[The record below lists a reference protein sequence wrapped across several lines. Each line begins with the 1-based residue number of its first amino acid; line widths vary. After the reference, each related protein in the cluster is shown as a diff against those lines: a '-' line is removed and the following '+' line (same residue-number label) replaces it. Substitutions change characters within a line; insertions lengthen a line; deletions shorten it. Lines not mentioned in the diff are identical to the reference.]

1 MGMLLPRVATIGAI
15 HPRGRTQMIRKSLC
29 ALALCLAMVLPAIA
43 ASPVNVNTANA
54 KTLAASLDGVG
65 LGKAQAIVAYRDAH
79 GPFKSIDELGKVKG
93 IGAKTLARNRDTIL
107 LDDGTSDPQPSSSAE
122 PAHKARK
129 H

>member
-1 MGMLLPRVATIGAI
+1 
-15 HPRGRTQMIRKSLC
+15 MIRKSLC

-107 LDDGTSDPQPSSSAE
+107 LDDGTSAPQPSSSAE
-122 PAHKARK
+122 PAHKTRK